1 MKTIDIKYCFTFGDK
16 SQEIITLKLHPR
28 SLLLLND
35 PPQELPSWTA
45 LGCHQCPN
53 CPLLPEKQPHCPLA
67 IHLVNAVNQFR
78 GKLSFHEI
86 HLNVVTS
93 ERIFSQFT
101 TLQNALSSLM
111 GLTSATCGCP
121 LTAPFRPMA
130 RFHLPL
136 ATHEETVYR
145 AASMYLMS
153 QYFEKNKN
161 RDADL
166 ELAGLMK
173 IYQDIHLVNT
183 SFAMRLKNG
192 PDVESTL
199 DAMILLDSFAKVLP
213 GQIED
218 SLDCVHYLFDKDR
231 RR

>member
-1 MKTIDIKYCFTFGDK
+1 MKTIAIRYCFTFGDG
-16 SQEIITLKLHPR
+16 SQEIINLKLHPN

-45 LGCHQCPN
+45 LGYHQCPN
-53 CPLLPEKQPHCPLA
+53 CPLPYERYPHCPLA
-67 IHLVNAVNQFR
+67 IHLVNSVNQFR

-86 HLNVVTS
+86 HLNVVTQ
-93 ERIFSQFT
+93 ERIFSQLT

-145 AASMYLMS
+145 AASMYLLA
-153 QYFEKNKN
+153 QYFEKDKN

-183 SFAMRLKNG
+183 SFAMRLKDAS
-192 PDVESTL
+192 DVESTL

-213 GQIED
+213 GQIET
-218 SLDCVHYLFDKDR
+218 SLGCIRYLFDQNR
-231 RR
+231 HR